1 MSQIPARNMSSPPPG
16 SPSQDPSNLTDSGVI
31 VDVPQGSRPESSQEN
46 ETKADA
52 PGPFESERAEPRHCW
67 ICLQDEGDDSPEHS
81 QWRSPCPCNLQA
93 HEECLLEWI
102 TDIQAQPSGGT
113 GLSKKVL
120 CPQCKSEIKV
130 ERPIELIVA
139 VTDLVSAIGQQL
151 LFPTGAGMLLGCLYS
166 GSMVYG
172 FNAIELVFGGED
184 GRRMLFAARE
194 TPSLI
199 RQILPGAV
207 IDWFFT
213 VLRMTDPF
221 VPTSG
226 GTWVFGV
233 APLIAPALLLSRTH
247 IADRTFSMVPLMYLL
262 FPQNHHIPHWPPSP
276 GLALATLPYI
286 RSAYNELYSSLFAD
300 LENGWNLAVQ
310 RRPREGETAEDVAH
324 GQHARAN
331 EGNILDFEVEIIN
344 VEEGHGAL
352 NPPAGPPP
360 HVNLNLGAP
369 EAHGALNPPDVPPP
383 HINLNLG
390 APEGQPQNVEIPLH
404 NQPRAEEPQGEPQ
417 QAGAPQEGQPPP
429 PLAGQ
434 PAPPNGIPAAG
445 NEPWEFRQN
454 ISTAQVARSM
464 IGALFF
470 PAVSSLMGDLIF
482 RTAPST
488 WVMKPVKKFSLQQLQ
503 ATGLLQEKWG
513 RSIVGGCLFVVLKDA
528 LTLYCKWR
536 KAKHQGKRKVLD
548 YDRGKNGNNGNNGK
562 RQAAR

>member
-1 MSQIPARNMSSPPPG
+1 MSQIPARNMSSPPPE
-16 SPSQDPSNLTDSGVI
+16 SPIQDPSNLTDSGVI
-31 VDVPQGSRPESSQEN
+31 VDVPQDSRPESSQEN
-46 ETKADA
+46 ETKTDA
-52 PGPFESERAEPRHCW
+52 RGPFESERAEPRHCW

-113 GLSKKVL
+113 SLSRKVL

-172 FNAIELVFGGED
+172 FNAIELVFGGGE

-247 IADRTFSMVPLMYLL
+247 IADRTFSMLPIMYLL

-352 NPPAGPPP
+352 NPQ
-360 HVNLNLGAP
+360 
-369 EAHGALNPPDVPPP
+369 DVPPP
-383 HINLNLG
+383 HINLNLD
-390 APEGQPQNVEIPLH
+390 APEGQPQNIEIPLH
-404 NQPRAEEPQGEPQ
+404 NQPQAEEPQGEPQ

-434 PAPPNGIPAAG
+434 PAPPNGVPAAG

-488 WVMKPVKKFSLQQLQ
+488 WVMKPVKKFSLQQQQ

-548 YDRGKNGNNGNNGK
+548 YDRSRNGNNGNNGK

>member
-1 MSQIPARNMSSPPPG
+1 MSQIPARNMSSPRPG
-16 SPSQDPSNLTDSGVI
+16 SPNQDPSNLTDSGVI
-31 VDVPQGSRPESSQEN
+31 VDIPQEVQPGSSREN
-46 ETKADA
+46 EPKTDA
-52 PGPFESERAEPRHCW
+52 PGPFESEKAEPRHCW
-67 ICLQDEGDDSPEHS
+67 ICLQDEGDDSPEHP

-113 GLSKKVL
+113 SLSKKVL

-139 VTDLVSAIGQQL
+139 VTDLISAIGQQL
-151 LFPTGAGMLLGCLYS
+151 IFPTGAGMLLGCLYS

-300 LENGWNLAVQ
+300 LENGWNVAVQ

-324 GQHARAN
+324 GQHAHGN
-331 EGNILDFEVEIIN
+331 EGNNILDFEVEIIN

-352 NPPAGPPP
+352 NPPDVPPP
-360 HVNLNLGAP
+360 HVINLGAP
-369 EAHGALNPPDVPPP
+369 EAHGALNPPEGPTP

-390 APEGQPQNVEIPLH
+390 APEGQPQNVEMPLP
-404 NQPRAEEPQGEPQ
+404 QAEQPQGGEEQP
-417 QAGAPQEGQPPP
+417 GVPQEGQPPP

-434 PAPPNGIPAAG
+434 PVPLNGVPAPG

-548 YDRGKNGNNGNNGK
+548 YDRGKNGKNGNGK

>member
-1 MSQIPARNMSSPPPG
+1 M
-16 SPSQDPSNLTDSGVI
+16 
-31 VDVPQGSRPESSQEN
+31 DVPQETQPKSPQEN
-46 ETKADA
+46 ETETDA
-52 PGPFESERAEPRHCW
+52 PGPFESEKAEPRHCW
-67 ICLQDEGDDSPEHS
+67 ICLQDEGDDSPEAS

-113 GLSKKVL
+113 SLSKKVL
-120 CPQCKSEIKV
+120 CPQCKAEIKV
-130 ERPIELIVA
+130 ERPIELVVA
-139 VTDLVSAIGQQL
+139 LTDLVSAVGQQL

-172 FNAIELVFGGED
+172 FNAIELVFGSEE
-184 GRRMLFAARE
+184 GRQMLFAARE

-199 RQILPGAV
+199 RRILPDSV

-213 VLRMTDPF
+213 IMRLTDPF
-221 VPTSG
+221 VPTAG

-247 IADRTFSMVPLMYLL
+247 IADRTFSLLPIMVSALISVDHSGMLWTRSNKLQYLL
-262 FPQNHHIPHWPPSP
+262 SPENHHIPHWPPSP

-286 RSAYNELYSSLFAD
+286 RSAYNELYASVFAE
-300 LENGWNLAVQ
+300 LENGWNQAVQ

-352 NPPAGPPP
+352 NPPAGPP
-360 HVNLNLGAP
+360 HVHLNL
-369 EAHGALNPPDVPPP
+369 E
-383 HINLNLG
+383 
-390 APEGQPQNVEIPLH
+390 APEGQPQNIEIPLR
-404 NQPRAEEPQGEPQ
+404 NQPQPEEPQGGPQ
-417 QAGAPQEGQPPP
+417 QPEAPQEGQPPP
-429 PLAGQ
+429 PPPPAAQ
-434 PAPPNGIPAAG
+434 PAPPNGVPAPG

-488 WVMKPVKKFSLQQLQ
+488 WVTKPVKKFSLQQLQ

-548 YDRGKNGNNGNNGK
+548 YDRGKNGKNGRNGK
-562 RQAAR
+562 KQAAR

>member
-16 SPSQDPSNLTDSGVI
+16 SPIQDSSNLTESGVI

-46 ETKADA
+46 ETKTDA

-113 GLSKKVL
+113 SMSKKVL

-130 ERPIELIVA
+130 ERPIELVVA
-139 VTDLVSAIGQQL
+139 VTDLISAIGQQL

-172 FNAIELVFGGED
+172 FNAIELVFGGEE

-207 IDWFFT
+207 IDCFFT

-276 GLALATLPYI
+276 GLAVATLPYI

-300 LENGWNLAVQ
+300 LENDWNMA
-310 RRPREGETAEDVAH
+310 
-324 GQHARAN
+324 HARAD

-360 HVNLNLGAP
+360 H
-369 EAHGALNPPDVPPP
+369 
-383 HINLNLG
+383 
-390 APEGQPQNVEIPLH
+390 PQNVEIPLP
-404 NQPRAEEPQGEPQ
+404 NQPQAEEPQGEPQ
-417 QAGAPQEGQPPP
+417 QAGAQQEGQPPP

-434 PAPPNGIPAAG
+434 PAPPNGVPAAG

-548 YDRGKNGNNGNNGK
+548 YDRGKNGKNGNNGK